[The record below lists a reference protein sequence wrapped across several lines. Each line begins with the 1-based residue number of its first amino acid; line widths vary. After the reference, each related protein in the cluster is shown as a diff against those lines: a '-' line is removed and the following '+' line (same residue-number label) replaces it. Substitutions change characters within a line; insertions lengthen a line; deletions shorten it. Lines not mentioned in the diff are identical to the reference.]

1 MSEDKLRELFPS
13 SARLAIGGADT
24 KGTNT
29 VEQYQNALLRYGKQ
43 SFGMFGDIFK
53 DLEIKDEYLRPYKP
67 TEEQKAAAGVD
78 RFLEKDLFNLID
90 SSKKIVDDFRMIRP
104 KMTAFV
110 LQSITPAGEEKI
122 KERYRPEWTKAINE
136 DDIIAMV
143 KLIIICHSSTGKAS
157 EFTDKFIA
165 VEEYRNF
172 SYKEGTSIAEYASQ
186 LYLLDRKIL
195 QVGADHIPA
204 REQVY
209 IVIMK
214 LKEHK
219 NLAIRAKVMEYLSKM
234 NKPDFPTSR
243 DEVLESLI
251 ELETLSNLT
260 LDGIKTSNK
269 LPSVHSTSKEDTE
282 KGPKI
287 INFTDGSHGFERPDG
302 LYEVFVI
309 DAKGKFI
316 KNKTVKGKKT
326 KKGIAIFEDKRIADS
341 AKTATEKHIEKLIKQ
356 KSISRDEAKRMFKC
370 KFCQIDGHFE
380 VDCRKKKAESKD
392 KSSDKDKTS
401 KDKDNRASK
410 SVFFSKSSAPAAADS
425 DSEDES
431 YEPRAYVVA
440 ISQPDLSSSEGGSR
454 VMPELDVDDD
464 VPGLIDDSD
473 SDDDIDVTV
482 RHVRRRL
489 PWRSPV
495 DYLNGSL
502 PGDDIHDSVTQAAAP
517 VPDLSIGE
525 AQVLSD
531 DNHSQDL
538 SSDSYTAHTGVYV
551 ARRTSTA
558 RGTTDNISGPSVFRS
573 LQPLGTYATSTQSK
587 RVEDNLSWVLDSM
600 ANVNVACNPDLVVH
614 LRATEV
620 AGLRGIGGTTKLEE
634 IGTHPLWGDV
644 FIDRSQPYNILS
656 LHQAQEHGFR
666 ELTSQDQQRKILS
679 NPDRGI
685 ALVFHKDDTDKFYKL
700 HASKVVEYIRKV
712 YAIGLQDVYCESRVY
727 NAAHFYTL
735 DQQQRAQEAIRLH
748 QAFNHPSDKALSTLL
763 VSPSAINIKIT
774 PMDLQ
779 NARAIYGPCPH
790 CLEGK
795 PQPSKGS
802 HKSFDDALKP
812 TQPGELLHCDIVFIK
827 GKPRLFS
834 VDHVSGYMML
844 VAMDSKKTEELVR
857 AMDVTVTKYRSHHK
871 VVHIISTDHESV
883 LKSDQLAL
891 HLNGKGVKMALR
903 IPYEHEKT
911 AERSMRVVREK
922 MEAKISEL
930 PYNLPSDLY
939 DYLAQDVVH
948 QCNHLPNIH
957 TTPRTPHEIV
967 TGSKFNFLTDLL
979 CPFGVPILVVGGDVT
994 KHQNPAN
1001 AQGVCLGD
1009 APDTK
1014 GGVLTLLPN
1023 DNRPVVRRGIRG
1035 MPYSKD
1041 WIAYMNEWADRK
1053 PLKPSDGPF
1062 VFKPT
1067 MEYSETGITGN
1078 DKEITRTFDASGT
1091 VVDLPDT
1098 ATRAFIDIG
1107 LTSTVLPASDS
1118 LTSIGSI
1125 STVRTPP
1132 PSDPVVVTA
1141 PALPVLVPGRD
1152 SSPPVATPTL
1162 DHSKAI
1168 SSPGSDGSTTTVRS
1182 VPVPATTSKQRH
1194 KPAVQPDPTPTRQS
1208 ARIIERGYGYRK
1220 PDSIQFLTLC
1230 QAYLLQIETAQ
1241 CPSYAAFATG
1251 SLTWHEAAKSN
1262 NAAEAKEA
1270 ALKELRSLTNLQSWR
1285 YLRSISDRTPSV
1297 HDKITVPSLLL
1308 KPKYDAAG
1316 GFLLWKGRLV
1326 AGGHMTD
1333 PNIYDPYER
1342 HAPTVPL
1349 EVAKMQLGLASFTK
1363 ASIEVFD
1370 IPTAYLNAQL
1380 EVDKRHL
1387 MKFPRYL
1394 AILLVQADPT
1404 AKDFMQQDGTI
1415 LVEIVRALYGLP
1427 ESAKRWNT
1435 HFTAVLTSGG
1445 YVQCDSEPCLFKKG
1459 DINGQQWSIVTIYV
1473 DDCLHV
1479 YKGAKMRIELY
1490 GTLAKAKLPAPT
1502 VQQLTAKL
1510 PISYLGMLIQLK
1522 GDYLTFSQP
1531 GYINDLLAKY
1541 PPDKKF
1547 KTPCTEDIFKPPLS
1561 DLATPLINI
1570 TIFLS
1575 MLMQLMFLATRTR
1588 PDILT
1593 AVCALATKCKEP
1605 READQVRLHRVIGY
1619 LAEYPTLELHCKVT
1633 DLQLHAYFDAGWAC
1647 HSDMKGHSGMV
1658 LTLGHFGFPILCK
1671 SQKQKVVT
1679 RSSTE
1684 AELVCMYAGVD
1695 LALCY
1700 RRIGQFLGFPDK
1712 APLPVYQD
1720 NTSSMK
1726 IATMGRG
1733 SSTSN
1738 TKFMDLKFQWLKQH
1752 IETKVIV
1759 LHYLTTNE
1767 MIADFF
1773 ASPRIGET
1781 FRVMRRIIMGTYY
1794 VSTA

>member
-1 MSEDKLRELFPS
+1 MH
-13 SARLAIGGADT
+13 
-24 KGTNT
+24 
-29 VEQYQNALLRYGKQ
+29 
-43 SFGMFGDIFK
+43 DIVS
-53 DLEIKDEYLRPYKP
+53 DDDSIP
-67 TEEQKAAAGVD
+67 G
-78 RFLEKDLFNLID
+78 LID
-90 SSKKIVDDFRMIRP
+90 
-104 KMTAFV
+104 
-110 LQSITPAGEEKI
+110 
-122 KERYRPEWTKAINE
+122 
-136 DDIIAMV
+136 
-143 KLIIICHSSTGKAS
+143 
-157 EFTDKFIA
+157 
-165 VEEYRNF
+165 
-172 SYKEGTSIAEYASQ
+172 
-186 LYLLDRKIL
+186 
-195 QVGADHIPA
+195 
-204 REQVY
+204 
-209 IVIMK
+209 
-214 LKEHK
+214 
-219 NLAIRAKVMEYLSKM
+219 
-234 NKPDFPTSR
+234 
-243 DEVLESLI
+243 
-251 ELETLSNLT
+251 
-260 LDGIKTSNK
+260 
-269 LPSVHSTSKEDTE
+269 
-282 KGPKI
+282 
-287 INFTDGSHGFERPDG
+287 
-302 LYEVFVI
+302 
-309 DAKGKFI
+309 
-316 KNKTVKGKKT
+316 
-326 KKGIAIFEDKRIADS
+326 
-341 AKTATEKHIEKLIKQ
+341 
-356 KSISRDEAKRMFKC
+356 
-370 KFCQIDGHFE
+370 
-380 VDCRKKKAESKD
+380 
-392 KSSDKDKTS
+392 
-401 KDKDNRASK
+401 
-410 SVFFSKSSAPAAADS
+410 DS
-425 DSEDES
+425 D
-431 YEPRAYVVA
+431 
-440 ISQPDLSSSEGGSR
+440 
-454 VMPELDVDDD
+454 DDSL
-464 VPGLIDDSD
+464 PGLIDDSD
-473 SDDDIDVTV
+473 SDDDSDVTI

-489 PWRSPV
+489 PWRSRV
-495 DYLNGSL
+495 DPSNRSF
-502 PGDDIHDSVTQAAAP
+502 Q
-517 VPDLSIGE
+517 
-525 AQVLSD
+525 
-531 DNHSQDL
+531 
-538 SSDSYTAHTGVYV
+538 GVYV
-551 ARRTSTA
+551 AGRTSAA
-558 RGTTDNISGPSVFRS
+558 RIVDDNISGPSVFRS
-573 LQPLGTYATSTQSK
+573 LQPLGTYATATQSK

-600 ANVNVACNPDLVVH
+600 ANVNVACNPELVVH
-614 LRATEV
+614 LRATDV

-656 LHQAQEHGFR
+656 LHQAQVHGFR

-679 NPDRGI
+679 NPERGI

-712 YAIGLQDVYCESRVY
+712 YSIGLQDVYCESRVY

-763 VSPSAINIKIT
+763 VSPSAINIKVT

-802 HKSFDDALKP
+802 HKSFDDSLKP

-844 VAMDSKKTEELVR
+844 VVMDSKKTEELVR
-857 AMDVTVTKYRSHHK
+857 ALDVTITKYRSHHK
-871 VVHIISTDHESV
+871 VVHIVSTDHESV
-883 LKSDQLAL
+883 LKSEQLAL
-891 HLNGKGVKMALR
+891 HLNGKGVKVALR

-939 DYLAQDVVH
+939 DYLAQDVVA
-948 QCNHLPNIH
+948 QCNHMPNVH

-1023 DNRPVVRRGIRG
+1023 DNRPVVRRGLRG

-1041 WIAYMNEWADRK
+1041 WIAYMNAWADQK
-1053 PLKPSDGPF
+1053 PMKPTDGPF
-1062 VFKPT
+1062 VFKST
-1067 MEYSETGITGN
+1067 MEYSETGITG
-1078 DKEITRTFDASGT
+1078 DVKEITRTFDTSGT
-1091 VVDLPDT
+1091 VLDLPDT
-1098 ATRAFIDIG
+1098 ATKAFIDIG
-1107 LTSTVLPASDS
+1107 LTNGVLPASDS
-1118 LTSIGSI
+1118 ISSDGSM
-1125 STVRTPP
+1125 SAVRTPP
-1132 PSDPVVVTA
+1132 SSDLAVLSVPT
-1141 PALPVLVPGRD
+1141 LPVPTRAV
-1152 SSPPVATPTL
+1152 SPPVATSTLALPT
-1162 DHSKAI
+1162 ATP
-1168 SSPGSDGSTTTVRS
+1168 SSGTDGSTTTVQS
-1182 VPVPATTSKQRH
+1182 IPTPVATSKPRV
-1194 KPAVQPDPTPTRQS
+1194 KPTVQPDPAPTRQS
-1208 ARIIERGYGYRK
+1208 SRILERGYGYRK

-1230 QAYLLQIETAQ
+1230 QAYLLQVDEHQ
-1241 CPSYAAFATG
+1241 CPMYAAFATG

-1270 ALKELRSLTNLQSWR
+1270 ALKELRTLTNLKSWR
-1285 YLRSISDRTPSV
+1285 YLHSVSDRTPSV
-1297 HDKITVPSLLL
+1297 HNKITVPTLLL

-1349 EVAKMQLGLASFTK
+1349 EVAKMQLGLASYAK
-1363 ASIEVFD
+1363 AEIEVFD

-1380 EVDKRHL
+1380 EDDKRHL

-1394 AILLVQADPT
+1394 AQLLVLADST
-1404 AKDFMQQDGTI
+1404 AKDFLQQDGTI

-1427 ESAKRWNT
+1427 ESAKRWNS
-1435 HFTAVLTSGG
+1435 HFTSVLTSGG

-1459 DINGQQWSIVTIYV
+1459 EINDKYWSIVTIYV
-1473 DDCLHV
+1473 DDCLHT
-1479 YKGAKMRIELY
+1479 YKGAKMRDELY

-1502 VQQLTAKL
+1502 VQQLTYKL
-1510 PISYLGMLIQLK
+1510 PISYLGMLIQRK
-1522 GDYLTFSQP
+1522 DDHLTLSQP
-1531 GYINDLLAKY
+1531 GYINDLLTKY
-1541 PPDKKF
+1541 PPAKRF

-1561 DLATPLINI
+1561 ELETPLINI

-1605 READQVRLHRVIGY
+1605 RAADEVRLHRVIGY
-1619 LAEYPTLELHCKVT
+1619 LAEYKDLELHCKVT

-1647 HSDMKGHSGMV
+1647 HTDMKGHSGMV
-1658 LTLGHFGFPILCK
+1658 LTMGHFGFPILYK

-1684 AELVCMYAGVD
+1684 AELVCMYSGVD

-1700 RRIGQFLGFPDK
+1700 RRIGQFMGIPDK

-1726 IATMGRG
+1726 IATMGHG

-1752 IETKVIV
+1752 IDSKVIV
-1759 LHYLTTNE
+1759 LHYLTTHD

-1773 ASPRIGET
+1773 ASPRIGES
-1781 FRVMRRIIMGTYY
+1781 FRIMRKIIMGTYS
-1794 VSTA
+1794 V

>member
-1 MSEDKLRELFPS
+1 MSEDKIRELFPS
-13 SARLAIGGADT
+13 SARLAIGGTDI

-29 VEQYQNALLRYGKQ
+29 VEQYRNALLRYGKQ
-43 SFGMFGDIFK
+43 SFGIFGDIFK
-53 DLEIKDEYLRPYKP
+53 DLEIKDEYLTPYKP
-67 TEEQKAAAGVD
+67 TEVEKTAAGEDKFV
-78 RFLEKDLFNLID
+78 EKDLFNRID

-110 LQSITPAGEEKI
+110 LQSITSAGEEKI
-122 KERYRPEWTKAINE
+122 KERYRPEWSKAIND
-136 DDIIAMV
+136 DDIVGMI
-143 KLIIICHSSTGKAS
+143 KLITTCHSSTGKAS

-172 SYKEGTSIAEYASQ
+172 PYKEGTSIAEYANQ

-195 QVGADHIPA
+195 QVGATHLQA
-204 REQVY
+204 RDQVY

-219 NLAIRAKVMEYLSKM
+219 NLAIRAKVMDFLSRM
-234 NKPDFPTSR
+234 NKPDFPQTR
-243 DEVLESLI
+243 DEVLEALI

-269 LPSVHSTSKEDTE
+269 LPSVHSTSKEEPE

-326 KKGIAIFEDKRIADS
+326 KKGIAIIDDKKIADS
-341 AKTATEKHIEKLIKQ
+341 AKTATEKHIDKLIKQ
-356 KSISRDEAKRMFKC
+356 KSVSRDEAKRMFKC

-380 VDCRKKKAESKD
+380 VDCRKKKSESKE
-392 KSSDKDKTS
+392 KGSDKDKVS
-401 KDKDNRASK
+401 KDKDIKASK
-410 SVFFSKSSAPAAADS
+410 SVFFSKSRTPAAADS

-431 YEPRAYVVA
+431 FEPRAYVVSVTRTTQEV
-440 ISQPDLSSSEGGSR
+440 IDEVPVLT
-454 VMPELDVDDD
+454 DDS
-464 VPGLIDDSD
+464 DSD
-473 SDDDIDVTV
+473 SDDDVTV
-482 RHVRRRL
+482 TIRQVRRRVPL
-489 PWRSPV
+489 RSRYQGRVTPQEVAEVNDNSPGLMV
-495 DYLNGSL
+495 DSDADSDEVDGGS
-502 PGDDIHDSVTQAAAP
+502 IQ
-517 VPDLSIGE
+517 E
-525 AQVLSD
+525 
-531 DNHSQDL
+531 HSQGL
-538 SSDSYTAHTGVYV
+538 LIDSYASRVGVYS
-551 ARRTSTA
+551 ARQTSAT
-558 RGTTDNISGPSVFRS
+558 RDTEDSISGPTVYRS
-573 LQPLGTYATSTQSK
+573 LQPLGTYATTTQYK
-587 RVEDNLSWVLDSM
+587 RVQDNQSWVLDSM

-614 LRATEV
+614 LRATDV
-620 AGLRGIGGTTKLEE
+620 AGLRGIGGITKLEE

-666 ELTSQDQQRKILS
+666 ELTSHDQQRKILS
-679 NPDRGI
+679 NPKRGI

-700 HASKVVEYIRKV
+700 HASKVVEYVRKV
-712 YAIGLQDVYCESRVY
+712 YTVALQDVYCESRVY

-802 HKSFDDALKP
+802 HKSFDDVLKP
-812 TQPGELLHCDIVFIK
+812 TEPGELLHCDIVFIK

-844 VAMDSKKTEELVR
+844 IAMDSKKTDELIR
-857 AMDVTVTKYRSHHK
+857 ALDITITKYRSNHK

-891 HLNGKGVKMALR
+891 HLNGKGVKVALR

-948 QCNHLPNIH
+948 QCNHMPNTH

-994 KHQNPAN
+994 KHQNSAN

-1023 DNRPVVRRGIRG
+1023 DTRPVVRRGLRG

-1053 PLKPSDGPF
+1053 PIKPGDGPF

-1078 DKEITRTFDASGT
+1078 DQEITRAFDASGN
-1091 VVDLPDT
+1091 VIDLPDT

-1107 LTSTVLPASDS
+1107 LTNTALPSSDS
-1118 LTSIGSI
+1118 TTSVSSI
-1125 STVRTPP
+1125 SDVRAPL
-1132 PSDPVVVTA
+1132 SGDPVVATPSAHVA
-1141 PALPVLVPGRD
+1141 PSPVKSQSIASSNLDPLVPSTPA
-1152 SSPPVATPTL
+1152 SSSVP
-1162 DHSKAI
+1162 
-1168 SSPGSDGSTTTVRS
+1168 DGSTTTVQS
-1182 VPVPATTSKQRH
+1182 IPIPVGTSKLRL
-1194 KPAVQPDPTPTRQS
+1194 KPAVQNDPPPTRQS
-1208 ARIIERGYGYRK
+1208 ARILERGYGYRK
-1220 PDSIQFLTLC
+1220 PNSIQFLTLC
-1230 QAYLLQIETAQ
+1230 QAYLLQIDEHQ
-1241 CPSYAAFATG
+1241 GPMYAAFATG

-1270 ALKELRSLTNLQSWR
+1270 ALKELRTLTNLKSWR

-1297 HDKITVPSLLL
+1297 HNKITVPTLLL
-1308 KPKYDAAG
+1308 KPKYDASG

-1333 PNIYDPYER
+1333 PSIYDPYER

-1349 EVAKMQLGLASFTK
+1349 EVAKMQLGLASFAK
-1363 ASIEVFD
+1363 AEIEVFD

-1380 EVDKRHL
+1380 EDEKRHL

-1394 AILLVQADPT
+1394 AQLLVLADST
-1404 AKDFMQQDGTI
+1404 AKDFMQPDGTI

-1427 ESAKRWNT
+1427 ESAKRWNS
-1435 HFTAVLTSGG
+1435 HFTSVLISGG

-1459 DINGQQWSIVTIYV
+1459 DITDKYWSMVTIYV
-1473 DDCLHV
+1473 DDCLHT
-1479 YKGAKMRIELY
+1479 YKGTKMRTELY
-1490 GTLAKAKLPAPT
+1490 GTLAKAKLPTPT
-1502 VQQLTAKL
+1502 VQQLTYTL
-1510 PISYLGMLIQLK
+1510 PISYLGMLIQK
-1522 GDYLTFSQP
+1522 KKDHLTLSQP
-1531 GYINDLLAKY
+1531 GYINDLLTKY
-1541 PPDKKF
+1541 PPAKRF

-1561 DLATPLINI
+1561 ELETPLINI
-1570 TIFLS
+1570 TTFLS

-1605 READQVRLHRVIGY
+1605 RSADEVRLHRVIGY
-1619 LAEYPTLELHCKVT
+1619 LAEYKDMELHCKVT

-1647 HSDMKGHSGMV
+1647 HTDMKGHSGMV
-1658 LTLGHFGFPILCK
+1658 LTLGHFGFPILYK

-1684 AELVCMYAGVD
+1684 AELVCMYSGVD

-1700 RRIGQFLGFPDK
+1700 RRIGQFMGLPDNV
-1712 APLPVYQD
+1712 PLPVYQD

-1726 IATMGRG
+1726 IATMGHG

-1738 TKFMDLKFQWLKQH
+1738 TKFMDLKFKWLKQH
-1752 IETKVIV
+1752 IDNKVIV
-1759 LHYLTTNE
+1759 LHYLTTHD

-1773 ASPRIGET
+1773 ASPRIGES
-1781 FRVMRRIIMGTYY
+1781 FRIMRKIILGTYY
-1794 VSTA
+1794 V